1 MVDEQLDWYA
11 QTDSV
16 ILSAKLPRGN
26 KADRVAM
33 LEAAIQRQQDRLH
46 AQSGSAGDNER
57 GDSEGDEG
65 DSENDEG
72 EEGEGEGEGC
82 GSADSGNA
90 SECDSIGPRLVHRI
104 AGSYNTGLHIPSALR
119 TQSLDAVHYGCV

>member
-1 MVDEQLDWYA
+1 MDEQLDWYA

-16 ILSAKLPRGN
+16 IASAKLPRGK

-33 LEAAIQRQQDRLH
+33 LEAAIQRQQDRLN

-72 EEGEGEGEGC
+72 EEGEGKVE

-104 AGSYNTGLHIPSALR
+104 AGSYNTGTTHTFS
-119 TQSLDAVHYGCV
+119 SVHPKP